1 MNKETIKK
9 ELSFLCPVPE
19 LLKMKAEVVGRTI
32 TRKDLSFFYEGVFL
46 CSVIFISEDKV
57 YTNIQLSLLSEEN
70 NKIEAILGRWDGN

>member
-32 TRKDLSFFYEGVFL
+32 TRKDLSFFYEGAIMMIRKMYQQN
-46 CSVIFISEDKV
+46 IFIQAM
-57 YTNIQLSLLSEEN
+57 IR
-70 NKIEAILGRWDGN
+70 I